1 MRIALITT
9 LLLLFSGVSHADTL
23 SKLKQDLKF
32 YENAASSD
40 KATIDRNKKQIKMIN
55 KNRNQQIA
63 RVKKTVSVKALKG
76 LRHSAREAKKKAARE
91 KIKRI
96 EANAVQRKKN
106 PAKQIKK
113 AEDSWR
119 KNRSKGRDLKYNIA
133 KLEST
138 Q

>member
-119 KNRSKGRDLKYNIA
+119 KNRSKVRDLKYKIA
-133 KLEST
+133 KLESK